1 MGVWTGICLKL
12 FLGVNITVK
21 GLENIPKD
29 QKYFVVCSHQSIF
42 ETFYLQT
49 IFNSSVFIL
58 KKELMKIPL
67 FGLPGNPVSAGVCS
81 LIFLRAS
88 INKILGVN
96 EFFPNLHVGILNGE
110 LKKNDQLISKIR
122 ILEGKKIIFTNATSK
137 HAKKILKI
145 LELEDDFDQII
156 DIKDL
161 EYIPKP
167 DKRSYKKLL
176 ECLNLNKE
184 NLNKTIFFEDTVKNL
199 IPAKELGITTVW
211 MKNSINEKDF
221 KKNFS
226 FIDYSFNNLSEF
238 LDTIKMRG

>member
-1 MGVWTGICLKL
+1 MIYQNSFQNWIFDLDNTMYDINLGLFKKISNRITDFIMSKYSLDIDQAKKIQKEYYLKYGL
-12 FLGVNITVK
+12 TLRGLIVEKKLEPEEFLDYVHDVEHPE
-21 GLENIPKD
+21 LE
-29 QKYFVVCSHQSIF
+29 
-42 ETFYLQT
+42 
-49 IFNSSVFIL
+49 
-58 KKELMKIPL
+58 
-67 FGLPGNPVSAGVCS
+67 
-81 LIFLRAS
+81 
-88 INKILGVN
+88 
-96 EFFPNLHVGILNGE
+96 
-110 LKKNDQLISKIR
+110 KNDQLISKIR
-122 ILEGKKIIFTNATSK
+122 LLEGKKIIFTNATSN

-145 LELEDDFDQII
+145 LELEHDFDQII

-184 NLNKTIFFEDTVKNL
+184 DLDKTIFFEDTVKNL

-221 KKNFS
+221 MKNCN
-226 FIDYSFNNLSEF
+226 FIDYSFNNLNEF

>member
-1 MGVWTGICLKL
+1 MIYQNSFQNWIFDLDNTMYDINLGLFKKISNRITDFIMSKYSLDIDQAKKIQKEYYLKYGL
-12 FLGVNITVK
+12 TLRGLIVEKKLEPEEFLDYVHDV
-21 GLENIPKD
+21 EHP
-29 QKYFVVCSHQSIF
+29 
-42 ETFYLQT
+42 
-49 IFNSSVFIL
+49 
-58 KKELMKIPL
+58 
-67 FGLPGNPVSAGVCS
+67 
-81 LIFLRAS
+81 
-88 INKILGVN
+88 
-96 EFFPNLHVGILNGE
+96 E

-145 LELEDDFDQII
+145 LELEHDFDQII

-184 NLNKTIFFEDTVKNL
+184 NLDKTIFFEDTVKNL

-211 MKNSINEKDF
+211 MKNSINEKDYM
-221 KKNFS
+221 KNS
-226 FIDYSFNNLSEF
+226 NFIDYSFNNLNEF

>member
-1 MGVWTGICLKL
+1 MIYQNSFQNWIFDLDNTMYDINLGLFKKISNRITDFIMSKYSLDIDQAKKIQKEYYLKYGL
-12 FLGVNITVK
+12 TLRGLIVEKKLEPEEFLDYVHDV
-21 GLENIPKD
+21 EHP
-29 QKYFVVCSHQSIF
+29 
-42 ETFYLQT
+42 
-49 IFNSSVFIL
+49 
-58 KKELMKIPL
+58 
-67 FGLPGNPVSAGVCS
+67 
-81 LIFLRAS
+81 
-88 INKILGVN
+88 
-96 EFFPNLHVGILNGE
+96 E
-110 LKKNDQLISKIR
+110 LKKNDQLISKIK

-145 LELEDDFDQII
+145 LELEHDFDQII

-184 NLNKTIFFEDTVKNL
+184 NLDKTIFFEDTVKNL

-221 KKNFS
+221 MKNCN
-226 FIDYSFNNLSEF
+226 FIDYSFNNLNEF

>member
-1 MGVWTGICLKL
+1 MIYQNSFQNWIFDLDNTMYDINLGLFKKISNRITDFIMSKYSLDIDQAKKIQKEYYLKYGL
-12 FLGVNITVK
+12 TLRGLIVEKKLEPEEFLDYVHDVEHPE
-21 GLENIPKD
+21 LE
-29 QKYFVVCSHQSIF
+29 
-42 ETFYLQT
+42 
-49 IFNSSVFIL
+49 
-58 KKELMKIPL
+58 
-67 FGLPGNPVSAGVCS
+67 
-81 LIFLRAS
+81 
-88 INKILGVN
+88 
-96 EFFPNLHVGILNGE
+96 
-110 LKKNDQLISKIR
+110 KNDQLISKIR
-122 ILEGKKIIFTNATSK
+122 ILEGKKIIFTNATSN

-145 LELEDDFDQII
+145 LELEHDFDQII

-184 NLNKTIFFEDTVKNL
+184 NLDKTIFFEDTVKNL

-221 KKNFS
+221 MKNCN
-226 FIDYSFNNLSEF
+226 FIDYSFNNLNEF

>member
-1 MGVWTGICLKL
+1 MIYQNSFQNWIFDLDNTIYDINLGLFKKISNRITDFIMSKYSLDIDQAKKIQKEYYLKYGL
-12 FLGVNITVK
+12 TLRGLIVEKKLEPDEFLDYVHDV
-21 GLENIPKD
+21 EHP
-29 QKYFVVCSHQSIF
+29 
-42 ETFYLQT
+42 
-49 IFNSSVFIL
+49 
-58 KKELMKIPL
+58 
-67 FGLPGNPVSAGVCS
+67 
-81 LIFLRAS
+81 
-88 INKILGVN
+88 
-96 EFFPNLHVGILNGE
+96 E

-184 NLNKTIFFEDTVKNL
+184 NLDKTIFFEDTVKNL

-221 KKNFS
+221 MKNCN
-226 FIDYSFNNLSEF
+226 FIDYSFNNLNEF

>member
-1 MGVWTGICLKL
+1 MIYQNSFQNWIFDLDNTIYDINLGLFKKISCRITDFIMFKYSLDIDQAKKIQKEYYLKYGL
-12 FLGVNITVK
+12 TLRGLIVEKKLEPEEFLDYVHDV
-21 GLENIPKD
+21 EHP
-29 QKYFVVCSHQSIF
+29 
-42 ETFYLQT
+42 
-49 IFNSSVFIL
+49 
-58 KKELMKIPL
+58 
-67 FGLPGNPVSAGVCS
+67 
-81 LIFLRAS
+81 
-88 INKILGVN
+88 
-96 EFFPNLHVGILNGE
+96 E

-145 LELEDDFDQII
+145 LELEHDFDQII

-184 NLNKTIFFEDTVKNL
+184 NLDKTIFFEDTVKNL

-221 KKNFS
+221 MKNCN
-226 FIDYSFNNLSEF
+226 FIDYSFNNLNEF

>member
-1 MGVWTGICLKL
+1 MIYQNSFQNWIFDLDNTMYDINLGLFKKISNRITDFIMSKYSLDIDQAKKIQKEYYLKYGL
-12 FLGVNITVK
+12 TLRGLIVEKKLEPEEFLDYVHDVEHPE
-21 GLENIPKD
+21 LE
-29 QKYFVVCSHQSIF
+29 
-42 ETFYLQT
+42 
-49 IFNSSVFIL
+49 
-58 KKELMKIPL
+58 
-67 FGLPGNPVSAGVCS
+67 
-81 LIFLRAS
+81 
-88 INKILGVN
+88 
-96 EFFPNLHVGILNGE
+96 
-110 LKKNDQLISKIR
+110 KNDQLISKIR

-176 ECLNLNKE
+176 ECLNLNKD
-184 NLNKTIFFEDTVKNL
+184 NLDKTIFFEDTVKNL

-221 KKNFS
+221 MKNCN
-226 FIDYSFNNLSEF
+226 FIDYSFNNLNEF

>member
-1 MGVWTGICLKL
+1 MIYQNSFQNWIFDLDNTMYDINLGLFKKISNRITDFIMSKYSLDIDQAKKVQKEYYLKYGL
-12 FLGVNITVK
+12 TLRGLIVEKKLEPEEFLDYVHDV
-21 GLENIPKD
+21 EHP
-29 QKYFVVCSHQSIF
+29 
-42 ETFYLQT
+42 
-49 IFNSSVFIL
+49 
-58 KKELMKIPL
+58 
-67 FGLPGNPVSAGVCS
+67 
-81 LIFLRAS
+81 
-88 INKILGVN
+88 
-96 EFFPNLHVGILNGE
+96 E

-122 ILEGKKIIFTNATSK
+122 LLEGKKIIFTNATSN

-145 LELEDDFDQII
+145 LELEHDFDQII

-184 NLNKTIFFEDTVKNL
+184 NLDKTIFFEDTVKNL

-221 KKNFS
+221 IKNCN
-226 FIDYSFNNLSEF
+226 FIDYSFNNLNEF

>member
-1 MGVWTGICLKL
+1 MIYQNSFQNWIFDLDNTMYDINLGLFKKISNRITDFIMSKYSLDIDQAKKIQKEYYLKYGL
-12 FLGVNITVK
+12 TLRGLIVEKKLEPDEFLDYVHDV
-21 GLENIPKD
+21 EHP
-29 QKYFVVCSHQSIF
+29 
-42 ETFYLQT
+42 
-49 IFNSSVFIL
+49 
-58 KKELMKIPL
+58 
-67 FGLPGNPVSAGVCS
+67 
-81 LIFLRAS
+81 
-88 INKILGVN
+88 
-96 EFFPNLHVGILNGE
+96 E

-137 HAKKILKI
+137 HAKKILNI
-145 LELEDDFDQII
+145 LELEHDFDQII

-184 NLNKTIFFEDTVKNL
+184 NLDKTIFFEDTVKNL

-211 MKNSINEKDF
+211 MKNSMNEKDF
-221 KKNFS
+221 MKNCN
-226 FIDYSFNNLSEF
+226 FIDYSFNNLNEF

>member
-1 MGVWTGICLKL
+1 MIYQNSFQNWIFDLDNTIYDINLGLFKKISNRITDFIMSKYSLDIDQAKKIQKEYYLKYGL
-12 FLGVNITVK
+12 TLRGLIVEKKLEPEEFLDYVHDV
-21 GLENIPKD
+21 EHP
-29 QKYFVVCSHQSIF
+29 
-42 ETFYLQT
+42 
-49 IFNSSVFIL
+49 
-58 KKELMKIPL
+58 
-67 FGLPGNPVSAGVCS
+67 
-81 LIFLRAS
+81 
-88 INKILGVN
+88 
-96 EFFPNLHVGILNGE
+96 E

-145 LELEDDFDQII
+145 LKLEDDFDQII

-184 NLNKTIFFEDTVKNL
+184 NLDKTIFFEDTVKNL

-221 KKNFS
+221 MKNCN
-226 FIDYSFNNLSEF
+226 FIDYSFNNLNEF

>member
-1 MGVWTGICLKL
+1 MIYQNSFQNWIFDLDNTLYDINLGLFKKISNRITDFIMSKYSLDIDQAKKIQKEYYLKYGL
-12 FLGVNITVK
+12 TLRGLIVEKKLEPEEFLDYVHDVEHPE
-21 GLENIPKD
+21 LE
-29 QKYFVVCSHQSIF
+29 
-42 ETFYLQT
+42 
-49 IFNSSVFIL
+49 
-58 KKELMKIPL
+58 
-67 FGLPGNPVSAGVCS
+67 
-81 LIFLRAS
+81 
-88 INKILGVN
+88 
-96 EFFPNLHVGILNGE
+96 
-110 LKKNDQLISKIR
+110 KNDQLISKIR

-137 HAKKILKI
+137 HAKKILNI

-184 NLNKTIFFEDTVKNL
+184 NLDKTIFFEDTVKNL

-226 FIDYSFNNLSEF
+226 FIDYSFNNLSDF

>member
-1 MGVWTGICLKL
+1 MIYQNSFQNCIFDLDNTMYDINLGLFKKISNRITDFIMSKYSLDIDQAKKIQKEYYLKYGL
-12 FLGVNITVK
+12 TLRGLIVEKKLEPDEFLDYVHDV
-21 GLENIPKD
+21 EHP
-29 QKYFVVCSHQSIF
+29 
-42 ETFYLQT
+42 
-49 IFNSSVFIL
+49 
-58 KKELMKIPL
+58 
-67 FGLPGNPVSAGVCS
+67 
-81 LIFLRAS
+81 
-88 INKILGVN
+88 
-96 EFFPNLHVGILNGE
+96 E

-122 ILEGKKIIFTNATSK
+122 LLEGKKIIFTNATSN

-145 LELEDDFDQII
+145 LELEHDFDQII

-184 NLNKTIFFEDTVKNL
+184 NLDKTIFFEDTVKNL

-221 KKNFS
+221 IKNCN
-226 FIDYSFNNLSEF
+226 FIDYSFNNLNEF

>member
-1 MGVWTGICLKL
+1 MIYQNSFQNWIFDLDNTMYDINLGLFKKISNRITDFIMSKYSLDIDQAKKVQKEYYLKYGL
-12 FLGVNITVK
+12 TLRGLIVEKKLEPEEFLDYVHDV
-21 GLENIPKD
+21 EHP
-29 QKYFVVCSHQSIF
+29 
-42 ETFYLQT
+42 
-49 IFNSSVFIL
+49 
-58 KKELMKIPL
+58 
-67 FGLPGNPVSAGVCS
+67 
-81 LIFLRAS
+81 
-88 INKILGVN
+88 
-96 EFFPNLHVGILNGE
+96 E

-122 ILEGKKIIFTNATSK
+122 LLEGKKIIFTNATLN

-145 LELEDDFDQII
+145 LELEHDFDQII

-161 EYIPKP
+161 DYIPKP

-184 NLNKTIFFEDTVKNL
+184 NLDKTIFFEDTVKNL

-221 KKNFS
+221 IKNCN
-226 FIDYSFNNLSEF
+226 FIDYSFNNLNEF

>member
-1 MGVWTGICLKL
+1 MIYQNSFQNWIFDLDNTIYDINLGLFKKISNRITDFIMSKYSLDIYQAKKIQKEYYLKYGL
-12 FLGVNITVK
+12 TLRGLIVEKKLEPEEFLDYVHDVEHPE
-21 GLENIPKD
+21 LE
-29 QKYFVVCSHQSIF
+29 
-42 ETFYLQT
+42 
-49 IFNSSVFIL
+49 
-58 KKELMKIPL
+58 
-67 FGLPGNPVSAGVCS
+67 
-81 LIFLRAS
+81 
-88 INKILGVN
+88 
-96 EFFPNLHVGILNGE
+96 
-110 LKKNDQLISKIR
+110 KNDQLISKIR
-122 ILEGKKIIFTNATSK
+122 LLEGKKIIFTNATSN
-137 HAKKILKI
+137 HAKKILNI

-184 NLNKTIFFEDTVKNL
+184 NLDKTIFFEDTVKNL

-221 KKNFS
+221 IKNCN
-226 FIDYSFNNLSEF
+226 FIDYSFNNLNEF

>member
-1 MGVWTGICLKL
+1 MVELDNTMYDINLGLFKKISNRITDFIMSKYSLDIDQAKKIQKEYYLKYGL
-12 FLGVNITVK
+12 TLRGLIVEKKLEPEEFLDYVHDV
-21 GLENIPKD
+21 EHP
-29 QKYFVVCSHQSIF
+29 
-42 ETFYLQT
+42 
-49 IFNSSVFIL
+49 
-58 KKELMKIPL
+58 
-67 FGLPGNPVSAGVCS
+67 
-81 LIFLRAS
+81 
-88 INKILGVN
+88 
-96 EFFPNLHVGILNGE
+96 E

-145 LELEDDFDQII
+145 LELEHDFDQII

-184 NLNKTIFFEDTVKNL
+184 NLDKTIFFEDTVKNL

-226 FIDYSFNNLSEF
+226 FIDYSFNNLNEF
-238 LDTIKMRG
+238 LDTIKIRG

>member
-1 MGVWTGICLKL
+1 MIYQNSFQNWIFDLDNTMYDINLGLFKKISNRITDFIMSKYSLDIDQAKKIQKEYYLKYGL
-12 FLGVNITVK
+12 TLRGLIVEKKLEPEEFLDYVHDVEHPE
-21 GLENIPKD
+21 LE
-29 QKYFVVCSHQSIF
+29 
-42 ETFYLQT
+42 
-49 IFNSSVFIL
+49 
-58 KKELMKIPL
+58 
-67 FGLPGNPVSAGVCS
+67 
-81 LIFLRAS
+81 
-88 INKILGVN
+88 
-96 EFFPNLHVGILNGE
+96 
-110 LKKNDQLISKIR
+110 KNDQLISKIR
-122 ILEGKKIIFTNATSK
+122 LLEGKKIIFTNATLN

-145 LELEDDFDQII
+145 LELEHDFDQII

-184 NLNKTIFFEDTVKNL
+184 NLDKTIFFEDTVKNL

-221 KKNFS
+221 IKNFN
-226 FIDYSFNNLSEF
+226 FIDYSFNNLNEF

>member
-1 MGVWTGICLKL
+1 MIYQNSFQNWIFDLDNTLYDINLGLFKKISKRITDFIMSKYSLDIDHARKIQKEYYLKYGL
-12 FLGVNITVK
+12 TLRGLIVEKKLEPEEFLDYVHDV
-21 GLENIPKD
+21 EHP
-29 QKYFVVCSHQSIF
+29 
-42 ETFYLQT
+42 
-49 IFNSSVFIL
+49 
-58 KKELMKIPL
+58 
-67 FGLPGNPVSAGVCS
+67 
-81 LIFLRAS
+81 
-88 INKILGVN
+88 
-96 EFFPNLHVGILNGE
+96 E

-122 ILEGKKIIFTNATSK
+122 ILEGKKIIFTNATLN

-145 LELEDDFDQII
+145 LELEHDFDQII

-184 NLNKTIFFEDTVKNL
+184 NLDKTIFFEDTVKNL

-221 KKNFS
+221 MKNCN
-226 FIDYSFNNLSEF
+226 FIDYSFNNLNEF
-238 LDTIKMRG
+238 LDTVKMRG

>member
-1 MGVWTGICLKL
+1 MIYQNSFQNWIFDLDNTMYDINLGLFKKISHRITDFIMSKYSLDIDQAKKIQKEYYLKYGL
-12 FLGVNITVK
+12 TLRGLIVEKKLEPEEFLDYVHDV
-21 GLENIPKD
+21 EHP
-29 QKYFVVCSHQSIF
+29 
-42 ETFYLQT
+42 
-49 IFNSSVFIL
+49 
-58 KKELMKIPL
+58 
-67 FGLPGNPVSAGVCS
+67 
-81 LIFLRAS
+81 
-88 INKILGVN
+88 
-96 EFFPNLHVGILNGE
+96 E

-145 LELEDDFDQII
+145 LELEHDFDQII

-176 ECLNLNKE
+176 ECLNLNKK
-184 NLNKTIFFEDTVKNL
+184 NLDKTIFFEDTVKNL

-221 KKNFS
+221 MKNCN
-226 FIDYSFNNLSEF
+226 FIDYSFNNLNEF

>member
-1 MGVWTGICLKL
+1 MIYQNSFQNWIFDLDNTMYDINLGLFKKISNRITDFIMSKYSLDIDQAKKIQKEYYLKYGL
-12 FLGVNITVK
+12 TLRGLIVEKKLEPEEFLDYVHDV
-21 GLENIPKD
+21 EHP
-29 QKYFVVCSHQSIF
+29 
-42 ETFYLQT
+42 
-49 IFNSSVFIL
+49 
-58 KKELMKIPL
+58 
-67 FGLPGNPVSAGVCS
+67 
-81 LIFLRAS
+81 
-88 INKILGVN
+88 
-96 EFFPNLHVGILNGE
+96 E

-145 LELEDDFDQII
+145 LELENDFDQII

-184 NLNKTIFFEDTVKNL
+184 NLDKTIFFEDTVKNL

-221 KKNFS
+221 MKNCN
-226 FIDYSFNNLSEF
+226 FIDYSFNNLNEF

>member
-1 MGVWTGICLKL
+1 MIYQNSFQNWIFDLDNTMYDINLGLFKKISNRITDFIMSKYSLDIDQAKKIQKEYYLKYGL
-12 FLGVNITVK
+12 TLRGLIVEKKLEPEEFLDYVHDVEHPE
-21 GLENIPKD
+21 LE
-29 QKYFVVCSHQSIF
+29 
-42 ETFYLQT
+42 
-49 IFNSSVFIL
+49 
-58 KKELMKIPL
+58 
-67 FGLPGNPVSAGVCS
+67 
-81 LIFLRAS
+81 
-88 INKILGVN
+88 
-96 EFFPNLHVGILNGE
+96 
-110 LKKNDQLISKIR
+110 KNDQLISKIR

-145 LELEDDFDQII
+145 LELEHDFDQII

-184 NLNKTIFFEDTVKNL
+184 NLDKTIFFEDTVKNL

-221 KKNFS
+221 IKNFN
-226 FIDYSFNNLSEF
+226 FIDYSFNNLNEF

>member
-1 MGVWTGICLKL
+1 MIYQNSFQNWIFDLDNTMYDINLGLFKKISNRITDFIMSKYSLDIDQAKKIQKEYYLKYGL
-12 FLGVNITVK
+12 TLRGLIVEKKLEPEEFLDYVHDVEHPE
-21 GLENIPKD
+21 LE
-29 QKYFVVCSHQSIF
+29 
-42 ETFYLQT
+42 
-49 IFNSSVFIL
+49 
-58 KKELMKIPL
+58 
-67 FGLPGNPVSAGVCS
+67 
-81 LIFLRAS
+81 
-88 INKILGVN
+88 
-96 EFFPNLHVGILNGE
+96 
-110 LKKNDQLISKIR
+110 KNDQLISKIR
-122 ILEGKKIIFTNATSK
+122 LLEGKKIIFTNATSN

-145 LELEDDFDQII
+145 LELEQDFDQII

-184 NLNKTIFFEDTVKNL
+184 NLDKTIFFEDTVKNL

-221 KKNFS
+221 IKNCN
-226 FIDYSFNNLSEF
+226 FIDYSFNNLNEF

>member
-1 MGVWTGICLKL
+1 MIYQNSFQNWIFDLDNTIYDINLGLFKKISNRITDFIMSKYSLDIDQAKKIQKEYYLKYGL
-12 FLGVNITVK
+12 TLRGLIVEKKLEPEEFLDYVHDV
-21 GLENIPKD
+21 EHP
-29 QKYFVVCSHQSIF
+29 
-42 ETFYLQT
+42 
-49 IFNSSVFIL
+49 
-58 KKELMKIPL
+58 
-67 FGLPGNPVSAGVCS
+67 
-81 LIFLRAS
+81 
-88 INKILGVN
+88 
-96 EFFPNLHVGILNGE
+96 E

-137 HAKKILKI
+137 HAKKILNI
-145 LELEDDFDQII
+145 LELEHDFDQII

-184 NLNKTIFFEDTVKNL
+184 NLDKTIFFEDTVKNL

-221 KKNFS
+221 MKNCN
-226 FIDYSFNNLSEF
+226 FIDYSFNNLNEF

>member
-1 MGVWTGICLKL
+1 MIYQNSFQNWIFDLDNTIYDINLGLFKKISNRITDFIMSKYSLDIDQAKKIQKEYYLKYGL
-12 FLGVNITVK
+12 TLRGLIVEKKLEPDEFLDYVHDV
-21 GLENIPKD
+21 EHP
-29 QKYFVVCSHQSIF
+29 
-42 ETFYLQT
+42 
-49 IFNSSVFIL
+49 
-58 KKELMKIPL
+58 
-67 FGLPGNPVSAGVCS
+67 
-81 LIFLRAS
+81 
-88 INKILGVN
+88 
-96 EFFPNLHVGILNGE
+96 E

-145 LELEDDFDQII
+145 LELEHDFDQII

-184 NLNKTIFFEDTVKNL
+184 NLDKTIFFEDTVKNL

-226 FIDYSFNNLSEF
+226 FIDYSFNTLSDF

>member
-1 MGVWTGICLKL
+1 MIYQNSFQNWIFDLDNTMYDINLGLFKKISNRITDFIMSKYSLDIDQAKNIQKEYYLKYGL
-12 FLGVNITVK
+12 TLRGLIVEKKLEPEEFLDYVHDV
-21 GLENIPKD
+21 EHP
-29 QKYFVVCSHQSIF
+29 
-42 ETFYLQT
+42 
-49 IFNSSVFIL
+49 
-58 KKELMKIPL
+58 
-67 FGLPGNPVSAGVCS
+67 
-81 LIFLRAS
+81 
-88 INKILGVN
+88 
-96 EFFPNLHVGILNGE
+96 E

-122 ILEGKKIIFTNATSK
+122 LLEGKKIIFTNATSN

-145 LELEDDFDQII
+145 LELEHDFDQII

-184 NLNKTIFFEDTVKNL
+184 NLDKTIFFEDTVKNL

-221 KKNFS
+221 MKNCN
-226 FIDYSFNNLSEF
+226 FIDYSFNNLNEF

>member
-1 MGVWTGICLKL
+1 MIYQNSFQNWIFDLDNTMYDINLGLFKKISNRITDFIMSKYSLDIDQAKKIQKEYYLKYGL
-12 FLGVNITVK
+12 TLRGLIVEKKLEPEEFLDYVHDV
-21 GLENIPKD
+21 EHP
-29 QKYFVVCSHQSIF
+29 
-42 ETFYLQT
+42 
-49 IFNSSVFIL
+49 
-58 KKELMKIPL
+58 
-67 FGLPGNPVSAGVCS
+67 
-81 LIFLRAS
+81 
-88 INKILGVN
+88 
-96 EFFPNLHVGILNGE
+96 E

-137 HAKKILKI
+137 HAKKILNI
-145 LELEDDFDQII
+145 LELEHDFDQII

-184 NLNKTIFFEDTVKNL
+184 NLDKTIFFEDTVKNL
-199 IPAKELGITTVW
+199 IPAKKLGITTVW

-221 KKNFS
+221 MKNCN
-226 FIDYSFNNLSEF
+226 FIDYSFNNLNEF

>member
-1 MGVWTGICLKL
+1 MIYQNSFQNWIFDLDNTMYDINLGLFKKISNRITDFIMFKYSLDIDQAKKIQKEYYLKYGL
-12 FLGVNITVK
+12 TLRGLIVEKKLEPEEFLDYVHDV
-21 GLENIPKD
+21 EHP
-29 QKYFVVCSHQSIF
+29 
-42 ETFYLQT
+42 
-49 IFNSSVFIL
+49 
-58 KKELMKIPL
+58 
-67 FGLPGNPVSAGVCS
+67 
-81 LIFLRAS
+81 
-88 INKILGVN
+88 
-96 EFFPNLHVGILNGE
+96 E

-145 LELEDDFDQII
+145 LELEHDFDQII

-184 NLNKTIFFEDTVKNL
+184 NLDKTIFFEDTVKNL

-221 KKNFS
+221 MKNCN
-226 FIDYSFNNLSEF
+226 FIDYSFNNLNEF
-238 LDTIKMRG
+238 LDTVKMRG

>member
-1 MGVWTGICLKL
+1 MIYQNSFQNWIFDLDNTMYDINLGLFKKISNRITNFIMSKYSLDIDQAKKIQKEYYLKYGL
-12 FLGVNITVK
+12 TLRGLIVEKKLEPEEFLDYVHDV
-21 GLENIPKD
+21 EHP
-29 QKYFVVCSHQSIF
+29 
-42 ETFYLQT
+42 
-49 IFNSSVFIL
+49 
-58 KKELMKIPL
+58 
-67 FGLPGNPVSAGVCS
+67 
-81 LIFLRAS
+81 
-88 INKILGVN
+88 
-96 EFFPNLHVGILNGE
+96 E

-145 LELEDDFDQII
+145 LELEHDFDQII

-184 NLNKTIFFEDTVKNL
+184 NLNKTIFVEDTVKNL

>member
-1 MGVWTGICLKL
+1 MIYQNSFQNWIFDLDNTIYDINLGLFKKISNRITDFIMSKYSLDIDQAKKIQKEYYLKYGL
-12 FLGVNITVK
+12 TLRGLIVEKKLEPEEFLDYVHDVEHPE
-21 GLENIPKD
+21 LE
-29 QKYFVVCSHQSIF
+29 
-42 ETFYLQT
+42 
-49 IFNSSVFIL
+49 
-58 KKELMKIPL
+58 
-67 FGLPGNPVSAGVCS
+67 
-81 LIFLRAS
+81 
-88 INKILGVN
+88 
-96 EFFPNLHVGILNGE
+96 
-110 LKKNDQLISKIR
+110 KNDQLISKIR

-145 LELEDDFDQII
+145 LELEHDFDQII

-184 NLNKTIFFEDTVKNL
+184 NLNKTIFVEDTVKNL

-221 KKNFS
+221 MKNFNY
-226 FIDYSFNNLSEF
+226 IDYSFNNLNEF

>member
-1 MGVWTGICLKL
+1 MIYQNSFQNWIFDLDNTLYDINLGLFKKISQRITNFIMLKYSL
-12 FLGVNITVK
+12 DAEQAKKIQKEYYLKYGLTLRGLIVEKKLEPEEFLDYVHDV
-21 GLENIPKD
+21 EHP
-29 QKYFVVCSHQSIF
+29 
-42 ETFYLQT
+42 
-49 IFNSSVFIL
+49 
-58 KKELMKIPL
+58 
-67 FGLPGNPVSAGVCS
+67 
-81 LIFLRAS
+81 
-88 INKILGVN
+88 
-96 EFFPNLHVGILNGE
+96 E

-137 HAKKILKI
+137 HAEKILKI
-145 LELEDDFDQII
+145 LDLRDDFDQIV

-184 NLNKTIFFEDTVKNL
+184 NLDKTIFFEDTVKNL
-199 IPAKELGITTVW
+199 LPAKELGITTVW

-221 KKNFS
+221 MKNFN
-226 FIDYSFNNLSEF
+226 FIDYSFNNLNEF

>member
-1 MGVWTGICLKL
+1 MIYQNSFQNWIFDLDNTMYDINLGLFKKISNRITDFIMSKYSLDIDQAKKIQKEYYLKYGL
-12 FLGVNITVK
+12 TLRGLIVEKKIEPDEFLDYVHDV
-21 GLENIPKD
+21 EHP
-29 QKYFVVCSHQSIF
+29 
-42 ETFYLQT
+42 
-49 IFNSSVFIL
+49 
-58 KKELMKIPL
+58 
-67 FGLPGNPVSAGVCS
+67 
-81 LIFLRAS
+81 
-88 INKILGVN
+88 
-96 EFFPNLHVGILNGE
+96 E

-145 LELEDDFDQII
+145 LELEHDFDQII

-184 NLNKTIFFEDTVKNL
+184 NLDKTIFFEDTVKNL

-221 KKNFS
+221 MKNCN
-226 FIDYSFNNLSEF
+226 FIDYSFNNLNEF

>member
-1 MGVWTGICLKL
+1 MIYQNSFQNWIFDLDNTIYDINLGLFKKISNRITDFIMSKYSLDIDQAKKIQKEYYLKYGL
-12 FLGVNITVK
+12 TLRGLIVEKKLEPEEFLDYVHDV
-21 GLENIPKD
+21 EHP
-29 QKYFVVCSHQSIF
+29 
-42 ETFYLQT
+42 
-49 IFNSSVFIL
+49 
-58 KKELMKIPL
+58 
-67 FGLPGNPVSAGVCS
+67 
-81 LIFLRAS
+81 
-88 INKILGVN
+88 
-96 EFFPNLHVGILNGE
+96 E

-122 ILEGKKIIFTNATSK
+122 ILEGKKIIFTNATTK

-145 LELEDDFDQII
+145 LELEHDFDQII

-184 NLNKTIFFEDTVKNL
+184 NLNKTIFVEDTVKNL

-211 MKNSINEKDF
+211 MKNSVNEKDF
-221 KKNFS
+221 IKNCNY
-226 FIDYSFNNLSEF
+226 IDYSFNNLNEF

>member
-1 MGVWTGICLKL
+1 MIYQNSFQNWIFDLDNTIYDINLGLFKKISNRITDFIMSKYSLDIDQAKKIQKEYYLKYGL
-12 FLGVNITVK
+12 TLRGLIVEKKLEPDEFLDYVHDV
-21 GLENIPKD
+21 EHP
-29 QKYFVVCSHQSIF
+29 
-42 ETFYLQT
+42 
-49 IFNSSVFIL
+49 
-58 KKELMKIPL
+58 
-67 FGLPGNPVSAGVCS
+67 
-81 LIFLRAS
+81 
-88 INKILGVN
+88 
-96 EFFPNLHVGILNGE
+96 E

-145 LELEDDFDQII
+145 LELEHDFDQII

-184 NLNKTIFFEDTVKNL
+184 NLNKTIFVEDTVKNL

-221 KKNFS
+221 IKNFN
-226 FIDYSFNNLSEF
+226 FIDYSFNNLNEF

>member
-1 MGVWTGICLKL
+1 MIYQNSFQNWIFDLDNTMYDINLGLFKKISNRITDFIMSKYSLDIDQAKKIQKEYYLKYGL
-12 FLGVNITVK
+12 TLRGLIVEKKLEPDEFLDYVHDV
-21 GLENIPKD
+21 EHP
-29 QKYFVVCSHQSIF
+29 
-42 ETFYLQT
+42 
-49 IFNSSVFIL
+49 
-58 KKELMKIPL
+58 
-67 FGLPGNPVSAGVCS
+67 
-81 LIFLRAS
+81 
-88 INKILGVN
+88 
-96 EFFPNLHVGILNGE
+96 E

-145 LELEDDFDQII
+145 LELEHDFDQII

-176 ECLNLNKE
+176 ECLNLNKN
-184 NLNKTIFFEDTVKNL
+184 NLDKTIFFEDTVKNL

-221 KKNFS
+221 IKNCNY
-226 FIDYSFNNLSEF
+226 IDYSFNNLNEF

>member
-1 MGVWTGICLKL
+1 MIYQNSFQNWIFDLDNTMYDINLGLFKKISNRITDFIMSKYSLDIDQAKKIQKEYYLKYGL
-12 FLGVNITVK
+12 TLRGLIVEKKLEPEEFLDYVHDV
-21 GLENIPKD
+21 EHP
-29 QKYFVVCSHQSIF
+29 
-42 ETFYLQT
+42 
-49 IFNSSVFIL
+49 
-58 KKELMKIPL
+58 
-67 FGLPGNPVSAGVCS
+67 
-81 LIFLRAS
+81 
-88 INKILGVN
+88 
-96 EFFPNLHVGILNGE
+96 E

-122 ILEGKKIIFTNATSK
+122 LLEGKKIIFTNATSN

-145 LELEDDFDQII
+145 LELEHDFDQII

-184 NLNKTIFFEDTVKNL
+184 NLDKTIFFEDTVKNL

-226 FIDYSFNNLSEF
+226 FIDYSFNNLNEF

>member
-1 MGVWTGICLKL
+1 MIYQNSFQNWIFDLDNTMYDINLGLFKKISNRITDFIMSKYSLDIDQAKKIQKEYYLKYGL
-12 FLGVNITVK
+12 TLRGLIVEKKLEPEEFLDYVHDVEHPE
-21 GLENIPKD
+21 LE
-29 QKYFVVCSHQSIF
+29 
-42 ETFYLQT
+42 
-49 IFNSSVFIL
+49 
-58 KKELMKIPL
+58 
-67 FGLPGNPVSAGVCS
+67 
-81 LIFLRAS
+81 
-88 INKILGVN
+88 
-96 EFFPNLHVGILNGE
+96 
-110 LKKNDQLISKIR
+110 KNDQLISKIR

-145 LELEDDFDQII
+145 LELEHDFDQII

-184 NLNKTIFFEDTVKNL
+184 NLDKTIFFEDTVKNL
-199 IPAKELGITTVW
+199 VPAKELGITTVW

-221 KKNFS
+221 IKNFN
-226 FIDYSFNNLSEF
+226 FIDYSFNNLNEF